1 MKPALLFVLTALVSC
16 ISSPQVIINPVLPS
30 PKVYV
35 DLLDST
41 SFDKPAF
48 GDAET
53 VLSPPFGLPPAGIR
67 LQKIMLDGKL
77 LTEYL
82 YDQQDRLTEK
92 RTYSGQFVLTSSRY
106 FYKRN
111 AIDKVEYWLNSGSN
125 NGNGIPTSNTLRFA
139 STIVFGPGTSELLIR
154 RDVIPSD
161 PQQLVDSYYLGF
173 DPSGRLVWG
182 EDKRSFSRSEV
193 GMLPSVPQPFT
204 YQVYVRNSVGNAILI
219 KYRNNGDHSSGEQTI
234 SYQYDDK
241 RNPYYTTGDVLN
253 QRASNPANVI
263 TEQSLT
269 GKAPA
274 KTTTNYQYVYR
285 SDGYPSSVTYTSRR
299 EEAGTQSNQPPATL
313 EFIYNQ

>member
-1 MKPALLFVLTALVSC
+1 MKPALLFVLVALVGC
-16 ISSPQVIINPVLPS
+16 ISSPQVIINPTLPA

-35 DLLDST
+35 DPLDST

-48 GDAET
+48 GNAET
-53 VLSPPFGLPPAGIR
+53 VLSPPFGLPSTGIR
-67 LQKIMLDGKL
+67 LQKIMLNGKL

-92 RTYSGQFVLTSSRY
+92 RTYSGQFLLTSSRY

-125 NGNGIPTSNTLRFA
+125 NGNMLPTSNALRFV
-139 STIVFGPGTSELLIR
+139 STIVFGPGTPELLIR

-161 PQQLVDSYYLGF
+161 PQWLVYSYYLGF
-173 DPSGRLVWG
+173 DASGRLVWG
-182 EDKRSFSRSEV
+182 EDKQSFSRSNDN
-193 GMLPSVPQPFT
+193 MLLSVPQPAT
-204 YQVYVRNSVGNAILI
+204 YQLYVRNSIGNAILV
-219 KYRNNGDHSSGEQTI
+219 KYRNNRDHGSGEQTV
-234 SYQYDDK
+234 SYHYDDK

-253 QRASNPANVI
+253 QWASNPANII

-274 KTTTNYQYVYR
+274 KTTTSYQYVYR

-299 EEAGTQSNQPPATL
+299 EEAGTQSNQPPVTL